1 MHLSHLVNEN
11 TVIDAKVQLITT
23 VFLHIE
29 KRAWRYFV
37 VYSLYIHARA
47 SLPSVWRGRYKNAAY
62 RPIHYRTHYTSNMSE
77 DHIHNA
83 INVISLSCTLIYPL
97 QMSLEIW
104 KVGQLPTEIGRSKNK
119 KYVLSNSESVQCNF
133 FIFDHVTFIQFK
145 ICCCVQNL
153 IKIGWFFYW
162 DMAIYRFS
170 K

>member
-104 KVGQLPTEIGRSKNK
+104 KVGQLPTEIGRSKIRNTFCRTRS
-119 KYVLSNSESVQCNF
+119 LSNATSSFLITWRSSSSKSAAVY
-133 FIFDHVTFIQFK
+133 K
-145 ICCCVQNL
+145 I
-153 IKIGWFFYW
+153 
-162 DMAIYRFS
+162 
-170 K
+170 